1 MSHTPRDYR
10 FWGVLWCV
18 FLWVVT
24 AWGLGNWNSGE
35 AGDLGSWN
43 DEPRDRVALVL
54 VKIGKPLKIS

>member
-1 MSHTPRDYR
+1 MDFGESFGVFP
-10 FWGVLWCV
+10 WGVA
-18 FLWVVT
+18 
-24 AWGLGNWNSGE
+24 AWGPGSWNSGE